1 MMTAAQPIEF
11 FLKDGRFDV
20 NKLFLHYS
28 KPLFYFAL
36 KFVDEEQAKDVVQD
50 VFYKLWEDKS
60 LSISGSLNGFLFTMT
75 RNRCLQIIEKQKV
88 RAKYADA
95 VHFRMQEDELL
106 FYSNEHSSLI
116 EAELKEQL
124 EKAIE
129 ELPEKCREV
138 FILSRFQNKRNKDIA
153 EELGISVKM
162 VEKHITKALRY
173 IRLSLGDYLPL
184 FLLLQ
189 AYFIDQKSSD
199 FFS

>member
-1 MMTAAQPIEF
+1 MTAAQPIEF
-11 FLKDGRFDV
+11 YLKDGSFDIS
-20 NKLFLHYS
+20 KLFLNYS

-50 VFYKLWEDKS
+50 VFYKLWEDKT

-162 VEKHITKALRY
+162 VEKHITKALRH
-173 IRLSLGDYLPL
+173 IRLNLGDYLPL

-189 AYFIDQKSSD
+189 TYFIDPKNSD